1 MPLLQVISHM
11 CTSPVS
17 PIRVLTGQILQAF
30 ENANPATAP
39 LLRKAVATGR
49 IDAAID
55 LDLVADIP
63 RGSFAEVIDG
73 SPTTIHLH
81 IIYLEMLWAFTY
93 GMFVSYEHEMR
104 ETMLHMRLPV
114 SAPGYSETVR
124 RRAGNLLCWS
134 KKLRHAYSKWP
145 ADAPSPISYRD
156 EEKELSGKVNTI
168 FLAAVA
174 LILHHEFCHASQGH
188 TTPGWTREQI
198 LELEKEADDFAHH
211 QFLDGLSAEHDKRI
225 RGWSVLIPPLS
236 NLYLVEGPR
245 GLFQEKHPHVHHR
258 IAHALSRLNFSEN
271 ENQDYFNGLCLSALT
286 TFMIEHHILDND
298 FHRKPGLRKSFERM
312 SDALE
317 YFLGEL
323 DSLYEQRA

>member
-1 MPLLQVISHM
+1 M

-30 ENANPATAP
+30 ENANPATAH
-39 LLRKAVATGR
+39 LLRQAVATGR
-49 IDAAID
+49 IDAAIN
-55 LDLVADIP
+55 LDLVASIP
-63 RGSFAEVIDG
+63 RGPFAEVVE
-73 SPTTIHLH
+73 SSSTTIHLH
-81 IIYLEMLWAFTY
+81 ITYLEMLWAFTY

-104 ETMLHMRLPV
+104 ETMLKMGRPV
-114 SAPGYSETVR
+114 FAPAYSETVR
-124 RRAGNLLCWS
+124 RRAENLLCWS
-134 KKLRHAYSKWP
+134 KDLRNAYAKWP
-145 ADAPSPISYRD
+145 ANAPSPVSYRR
-156 EEKELSGKVNTI
+156 EEKELTGKVNTI

-188 TTPGWTREQI
+188 MTSGWTREQA

-225 RGWSVLIPPLS
+225 RGWSVLIPHLS
-236 NLYLVEGPR
+236 SLYLVDGPR

-286 TFMIEHHILDND
+286 TFMIEHRLLNKD
-298 FHRKPGLRKSFERM
+298 FHNDPDLINGFERM

-323 DSLYEQRA
+323 DLFYEQRA